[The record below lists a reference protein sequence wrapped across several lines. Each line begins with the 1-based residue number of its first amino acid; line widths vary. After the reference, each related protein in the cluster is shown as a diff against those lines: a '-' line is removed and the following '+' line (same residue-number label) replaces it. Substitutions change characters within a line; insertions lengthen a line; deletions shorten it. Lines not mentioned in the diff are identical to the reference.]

1 MLFNAIMKTASRF
14 ATLKREVKKERREVH
29 MTTYAHGYW
38 AGWMSY
44 LEGYPRKDSTFEML
58 LADANTL
65 AEQAGHSLTPQGD
78 YWLGYH
84 HGRAAAKTR
93 VTKHVRM

>member
-1 MLFNAIMKTASRF
+1 
-14 ATLKREVKKERREVH
+14 
-29 MTTYAHGYW
+29 MTTYAKGYW

-44 LEGYPRKDSTFEML
+44 LEEYQRLDEAFRVL
-58 LADANTL
+58 LEEADVL
-65 AEQAGHSLTPQGD
+65 ATDASHGLTPPGD

-93 VTKHVRM
+93 VSEQQQNKRLQSSGFPLLT

>member
-1 MLFNAIMKTASRF
+1 
-14 ATLKREVKKERREVH
+14 

-38 AGWMSY
+38 AGWMAF
-44 LEGYPRKDSTFEML
+44 LEGYPKKDGTFAML
-58 LADANTL
+58 LAHADRL
-65 AEQAGHSLTPQGD
+65 AEQAGHSLAPQGD

-93 VTKHVRM
+93 VGQSTRGS

>member
-1 MLFNAIMKTASRF
+1 
-14 ATLKREVKKERREVH
+14 
-29 MTTYAHGYW
+29 MTTYAKGYW

-44 LEGYPRKDSTFEML
+44 LEEYQRLDEAFQVL
-58 LADANTL
+58 LDDADAL
-65 AEQAGHSLTPQGD
+65 ARYAGHGLTPPGD

-93 VTKHVRM
+93 VAERLQNRQRQANLSLPPP

>member
-1 MLFNAIMKTASRF
+1 
-14 ATLKREVKKERREVH
+14 
-29 MTTYAHGYW
+29 MTTYAKGYW

-44 LEGYPRKDSTFEML
+44 LEEYQRLDEAFKVL
-58 LADANTL
+58 LEEADAL
-65 AEQAGHSLTPQGD
+65 AGYASYGLTPQGD

-93 VTKHVRM
+93 VSEQWQSEKVRTNLPPRAPDRL